1 MTLNHVLHRLPSL
14 LNLPPETS
22 PQIPGDARFVQ
33 QQLLRREVL
42 SVCLHMNVDRLPL
55 RGRDAFEQ
63 SIVQVVNDIRDQVKG
78 LVPRDE

>member
-1 MTLNHVLHRLPSL
+1 
-14 LNLPPETS
+14 
-22 PQIPGDARFVQ
+22 
-33 QQLLRREVL
+33 
-42 SVCLHMNVDRLPL
+42 MNVDRLPL